1 MTARCGR
8 GHPRTWTAEEDVILL
23 NSVRGTERK
32 CWKQIALKFKD
43 RTGKQ
48 CRQRYKYHLEQEL
61 KTGDWTPE
69 EDEIIIQ
76 MQAKIGN
83 CWSKISKALPGRSD
97 NAVKNRWHCTLYR
110 SEKKNKYFPN
120 EHKQIELDPVL
131 VEAIVEERITCD
143 ESWIDSKTE
152 TVSNACKESSRRRTP
167 TAPWTPEEDQK
178 LVSAVNKVV
187 SQCLLVASFSRKKI
201 TPAMI
206 SLISFSF
213 PVLAGNAKLD
223 SCVQGFGWSTHRKTV
238 SRKIQAA
245 LNGRHQNGRLDRR
258 RRCNHFAGAS

>member
-1 MTARCGR
+1 VTVGGLHRYQPYFCPILSGLSFQPLEVSMTARCGR

-110 SEKKNKYFPN
+110 SEKKKTSIFQMNINK
-120 EHKQIELDPVL
+120 
-131 VEAIVEERITCD
+131 
-143 ESWIDSKTE
+143 S
-152 TVSNACKESSRRRTP
+152 
-167 TAPWTPEEDQK
+167 
-178 LVSAVNKVV
+178 
-187 SQCLLVASFSRKKI
+187 
-201 TPAMI
+201 
-206 SLISFSF
+206 SLIQ
-213 PVLAGNAKLD
+213 
-223 SCVQGFGWSTHRKTV
+223 CWW
-238 SRKIQAA
+238 
-245 LNGRHQNGRLDRR
+245 RR
-258 RRCNHFAGAS
+258 